1 MKDITQLLKK
11 KKLTG
16 EEVGK
21 LLIASLIHAY
31 RQSLDGNSNIELF
44 SNADFKQALK
54 SLDTSEDFRK
64 YNLYVGLNNF
74 LQQYQGIALAHAQ
87 QLEGHIKSIL
97 NALLTARAVEETRSY
112 IADMPVIMTEK
123 QYSDFKAQKVQEH
136 LLDENGEPLN
146 YNVFNLLEEA
156 MRGLIAQLN
165 SNPRAKNPLKP
176 IKKKYQR
183 AKVTSER
190 ILSRYNVV
198 MGEGYYTLEDGR
210 RSDQMTAEE
219 WQEAIATPKMKE
231 MPKALN
237 EYRETHEQNETLTDL
252 MYERIDQEAIISK
265 ARILYNGGSVEDAEK
280 ADRKIE
286 ERLGYSMPA
295 KWKYY
300 SEPPEDLTKW
310 DILELDDLGSFY
322 PALYGEWSDTS
333 EFLDQLKDFIAEF
346 KELVDAVIADIDS
359 KYFKGEKGLAV
370 LPLEEWETTLFDF
383 KQLYEKDFYNFRAWL
398 EDDTTAFD
406 GNYRAIF
413 NGIAILK
420 QGSFNTHKL
429 DDNGYFVD
437 PAKQAIGFMSASFGL
452 EQYTQENPDYLQRV
466 DELEEAQELIKSDFK
481 WLYAYDTAIDLTAK
495 EIDMP
500 DLALFKSGVG
510 ELAKKM
516 DAINDLIPMLYK
528 SIKSTFYDNKAE
540 QARKLEVL
548 EDVLTP
554 IKYKCYQTPPADRLA
569 KAKEAVQGLK
579 VYETQTGELIDILAE
594 YEDSELDDAQNA
606 NGEGV

>member
-146 YNVFNLLEEA
+146 YNVFNLLKEA

-219 WQEAIATPKMKE
+219 WQEAI
-231 MPKALN
+231 
-237 EYRETHEQNETLTDL
+237 
-252 MYERIDQEAIISK
+252 ISK

-280 ADRKIE
+280 ADREIE
-286 ERLGYSMPA
+286 ERLGYSMPE

-310 DILELDDLGSFY
+310 DILELDDFGSFY